1 MVWLEEVRGFDQLS
15 VAGLFRCL
23 GIGLLTTNYE
33 PTNIHTQLTHV
44 QLGRLFIF
52 IFYIEFFTGIFHTQ
66 SISYNTCRV
75 RIQVQRL

>member
-33 PTNIHTQLTHV
+33 RTNTYTQHTHV
-44 QLGRLFIF
+44 KLGILFKLIF
-52 IFYIEFFTGIFHTQ
+52 
-66 SISYNTCRV
+66 
-75 RIQVQRL
+75 